1 MKKLL
6 AIAVVAAVGVASSW
20 ALPLVITTNIL
31 FKQDVIIKGKLSP
44 SGVTVTNGCLS
55 GNSDPISFLDLDII
69 RDTTTT
75 EVWAVG
81 QVTTNASTT
90 NVVVLLME
98 GQYVDL
104 QPTKQKSYK
113 FISTLMGSAGT
124 ASNAMILVSG
134 TETGGESLV
143 SSKIT
148 GIWDDSTQAGGW
160 TNGQGIVGTLAPVK
174 KN

>member
-6 AIAVVAAVGVASSW
+6 AIAVVAAVCVASSW
-20 ALPLVITTNIL
+20 ANEVITTNIL
-31 FKQDVIIKGKLSP
+31 FQQEVIIKGKLSP
-44 SGVTVTNGCLS
+44 NGGTVTNECLS
-55 GNSDPISFLDLDII
+55 GNSDPISFLDLEVISG
-69 RDTTTT
+69 TTTT

-90 NVVVLLME
+90 NVVVLLVE

-104 QPTKQKSYK
+104 QPTKQKNYK
-113 FISTLMGSAGT
+113 FICTLMGSAGT

-134 TETGGESLV
+134 TETGDESIV

-148 GIWDDSTQAGGW
+148 GIWKDSTQGGGW
-160 TNGQGIVGTLAPVK
+160 TNGQAIVGTLVPVK
-174 KN
+174 KE

>member
-20 ALPLVITTNIL
+20 ATAVTTTNIL
-31 FKQDVIIKGKLSP
+31 FKQDITIKGKLSP
-44 SGVTVTNGCLS
+44 SGQTVTNECLS

-69 RDTTTT
+69 SGTTTN
-75 EVWAVG
+75 EVWVVG

-90 NVVVLLME
+90 NVVVLLVE

-104 QPTKQKSYK
+104 QPTTQKKYK
-113 FISTLMGSAGT
+113 FICTLIGSAGT
-124 ASNAMILVSG
+124 ASNACIWVSG
-134 TETGGESLV
+134 TETGEESLV

-174 KN
+174 KK